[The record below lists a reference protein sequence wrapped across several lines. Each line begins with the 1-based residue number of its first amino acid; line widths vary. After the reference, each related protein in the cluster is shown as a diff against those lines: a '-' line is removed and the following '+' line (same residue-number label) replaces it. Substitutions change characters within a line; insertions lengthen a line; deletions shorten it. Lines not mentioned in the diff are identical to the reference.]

1 MITIITGEVELLRK
15 IEEEFLDGDINNGE
29 VINKHYYLFTQHFGY
44 IELEIDKEPDCTE
57 VDYVKDPPHIID
69 KTSLEEEKGNNCGS
83 VLIYI
88 YSFRSL
94 LSSGC

>member
-15 IEEEFLDGDINNGE
+15 IEEVFLDGDINNGE

-44 IELEIDKEPDCTE
+44 IEFEIDKEPD
-57 VDYVKDPPHIID
+57 
-69 KTSLEEEKGNNCGS
+69 LEEEKGNNCGS

-88 YSFRSL
+88 YSFRYL